1 MVKFATFKAMRFSLT
16 SQHGGCLSD
25 VTTWRMSLWCHNM
38 TDHTDVTTW
47 RHSLWCHN
55 MTDLSL
61 MSQHDGFLSGF
72 SVSKPTYLI
81 KIKLVHPHNFEAT
94 RRLPISWEETPT
106 FWITALSSVL
116 WAGNQTADQYVRV
129 LTALFYLLCAICSQA
144 PTLPYLT
151 GWRASLEV
159 PGQPRQLQTTMIS
172 NCTSL
177 GWQKFEVVVSRGR
190 KCSIFKKRSYPW

>member
-1 MVKFATFKAMRFSLT
+1 MSLM
-16 SQHGGCLSD
+16 SQHDGCLSD
-25 VTTWRMSLWCHNM
+25 VTWRITLTSQH
-38 TDHTDVTTW
+38 DGSHSDVTTW

-94 RRLPISWEETPT
+94 RRLPISWEETPA

-144 PTLPYLT
+144 PLPDGLT
-151 GWRASLEV
+151 SFSWSSWTAAS
-159 PGQPRQLQTTMIS
+159 TANNNDI
-172 NCTSL
+172 
-177 GWQKFEVVVSRGR
+177 
-190 KCSIFKKRSYPW
+190 